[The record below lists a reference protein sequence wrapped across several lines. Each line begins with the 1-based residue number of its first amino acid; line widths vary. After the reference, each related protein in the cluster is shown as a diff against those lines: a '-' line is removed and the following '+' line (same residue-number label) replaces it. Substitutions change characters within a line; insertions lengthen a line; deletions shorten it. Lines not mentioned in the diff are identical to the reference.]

1 MARHGDWDII
11 MQLFMSKQEV
21 PMSEQWQEESCCSSF
36 PPSER
41 PIRAIGKLQFL
52 SEHQEIRDYVIGTCS
67 KKMVPS
73 LGMGAQADTLA
84 KNLKKTLSLE
94 MEDNEEQE

>member
-1 MARHGDWDII
+1 M
-11 MQLFMSKQEV
+11 
-21 PMSEQWQEESCCSSF
+21 
-36 PPSER
+36 
-41 PIRAIGKLQFL
+41 RAMGKLQFL

-67 KKMVPS
+67 KKRVPS
-73 LGMGAQADTLA
+73 LGMGAQAWADILA